1 MPELSPSERAPRS
14 RTTCTWQLEYGGTK
28 RAFTLFDT
36 PMAHRACEAVLSGKC
51 YPPLPISGQIRTIV
65 DIGANVGAATIYF
78 AMQFPG
84 ARVLAF
90 EPAPDSFALLSA
102 NTSDLHQIRCFNVGL
117 FDRDQETDLY
127 QGRDD
132 AVEDSIGRSRE
143 QSNRAVQVQLRAA
156 REAIQEAGVEG
167 IDLLKMDTEGCEV
180 PILNSLVPVLSNV
193 GVIYIEFHSERDRVE
208 IDRLLMPTHA
218 LFCGQIAKPYR
229 GELCYVARQCLPKS
243 IEKEAGISI

>member
-1 MPELSPSERAPRS
+1 MTELFASQRAARS
-14 RTTCTWQLEYGGTK
+14 RKTCTWQIEYGGIK

-65 DIGANVGAATIYF
+65 DVGANVGAATIYF
-78 AMQFPG
+78 AMQFPD

-90 EPAPDSFALLSA
+90 EPSPDSFSLLSA
-102 NTSDLHQIRCFNVGL
+102 NTGDLPQIRCFNVGL
-117 FDRDQETDLY
+117 FDRDQKTDLY
-127 QGRDD
+127 QGCDD

-143 QSNRAVQVQLRAA
+143 QSDRAVQVQLRAA
-156 REAIQEAGVEG
+156 REAIHEAGVDC
-167 IDLLKMDTEGCEV
+167 IDVLKVDTEGCEV
-180 PILNSLVPVLSNV
+180 PILNSLLPMLNNV
-193 GVIYIEFHSERDRVE
+193 GVIYIEFHSERDRLE
-208 IDRLLMPTHA
+208 IDRLLTPTHA

-243 IEKEAGISI
+243 IEKEAWISI